1 MLVRSP
7 YTIVLAITFILCAW
21 RFLHSRDGT
30 PPSSAVQ
37 IVPAPVGGSASFPSI
52 IPTPVIRRPEEDA
65 GNSTLGVS
73 EIIRKI

>member
-7 YTIVLAITFILCAW
+7 YTVLLAITFILCAW
-21 RFLHSRDGT
+21 RFLLHSRDNA

-37 IVPAPVGGSASFPSI
+37 IIPAPVGGSASFPSI
-52 IPTPVIRRPEEDA
+52 IPTPVIRRPEENA

-73 EIIRKI
+73 EV